1 MIMWAFPVLGGTLLA
16 SALLLRRRPLTAL
29 AVLLGGS
36 VASMTLQS
44 PVPASTLQIVAAC
57 AAGLELCYIAATR
70 TRGVSVTGVAMAG
83 AGLLILLLG
92 VPYSGTHRDG
102 IVQPAAAPVT
112 IAVPLVMVMVI
123 AWLIG
128 NSIRQ
133 AHARAELVRA
143 QAAAQTAMAERLRIA
158 RELHD
163 IVAHSI
169 GIIAIQAG
177 SGRRVFDARPDEARD
192 ALATIEATSRETLSG
207 LRRMVTGLR
216 RADLEPGPGQ
226 APLDPAPGLTGI
238 ERLAAMTL
246 DAGVQV
252 DVDWHGSREPLPA
265 DIDTSAFRIIQE
277 AVTNVVRHAGTGQCQ
292 VCIGRQDGQ
301 LSIEV
306 TDSGRGGS
314 VAGTGYGIT
323 GMRERATLLGGD
335 FSAGPRP
342 GGGFRV
348 AARLPL
354 PAPTS
359 AR

>member
-1 MIMWAFPVLGGTLLA
+1 MIMWGFPVLGCGLLA

-29 AVLLGGS
+29 AVLFGGS
-36 VASMTLQS
+36 AAAMALESS
-44 PVPASTLQIVAAC
+44 VPAGTLQIVAAC
-57 AAGLELCYIAATR
+57 AADIEICYIAATR
-70 TRGVSVTGVAMAG
+70 TRRVSVTGVAMAG
-83 AGLLILLLG
+83 ADLLILLLA
-92 VPYSGTHRDG
+92 VPSTGTHPG
-102 IVQPAAAPVT
+102 GNAESALAPVT
-112 IAVPLVMVMVI
+112 IAVPLLTVI

-143 QAAAQTAMAERLRIA
+143 QAAAQAGMAERLRIA

-163 IVAHSI
+163 SVAHSI

-207 LRRMVTGLR
+207 LRRMVKGLR
-216 RADLEPGPGQ
+216 NADPEPGPGQ
-226 APLDPAPGLTGI
+226 APLDPAPGLGGI
-238 ERLAAMTL
+238 ERLAAVTL

-252 DVDWHGSREPLPA
+252 DVDWHVSRQPLPA
-265 DIDTSAFRIIQE
+265 DVDASAFRIIQE
-277 AVTNVVRHAGTGQCQ
+277 AVTNVVRHAGTGQCRVSINQ
-292 VCIGRQDGQ
+292 QDGH

-314 VAGTGYGIT
+314 GAGTGYGIT
-323 GMRERATLLGGD
+323 GMRERAALLGGD

-348 AARLPL
+348 TARLPL
-354 PAPTS
+354 PAP

>member
-1 MIMWAFPVLGGTLLA
+1 MIMWAFPVLGCTLLA

-44 PVPASTLQIVAAC
+44 PVPGSTLQIVAAC

-70 TRGVSVTGVAMAG
+70 TRRVSVNGVAMAG

-102 IVQPAAAPVT
+102 IVQPAVAPVT

-163 IVAHSI
+163 MVAHSI

-177 SGRRVFDARPDEARD
+177 SGRRGFNARPGEARD
-192 ALATIEATSRETLSG
+192 APR
-207 LRRMVTGLR
+207 
-216 RADLEPGPGQ
+216 P
-226 APLDPAPGLTGI
+226 PAPTG
-238 ERLAAMTL
+238 
-246 DAGVQV
+246 
-252 DVDWHGSREPLPA
+252 P
-265 DIDTSAFRIIQE
+265 
-277 AVTNVVRHAGTGQCQ
+277 
-292 VCIGRQDGQ
+292 
-301 LSIEV
+301 
-306 TDSGRGGS
+306 
-314 VAGTGYGIT
+314 
-323 GMRERATLLGGD
+323 
-335 FSAGPRP
+335 P
-342 GGGFRV
+342 GGGPWGGGGGGGAGGARRGARTGAG
-348 AARLPL
+348 AAGPGAWPGRHR
-354 PAPTS
+354 PA
-359 AR
+359 

>member
-1 MIMWAFPVLGGTLLA
+1 MIMWAFPVLGCALLA

-29 AVLLGGS
+29 AVLLSGS
-36 VASMTLQS
+36 AAAMALNP

-70 TRGVSVTGVAMAG
+70 TRQVSVTGVAMAG

-92 VPYSGTHRDG
+92 VPSPGTHPGG
-102 IVQPAAAPVT
+102 IVAPAVAPVT

-143 QAAAQTAMAERLRIA
+143 QAAVQTAMAERLRIA

-177 SGRRVFDARPDEARD
+177 SGRRVFDARPDQARD

-207 LRRMVTGLR
+207 LRRMVKGLR
-216 RADLEPGPGQ
+216 NADPEAGPGQ
-226 APLDPAPGLTGI
+226 APLDPAPGLAGI
-238 ERLAAMTL
+238 DRLAAMTL

-265 DIDTSAFRIIQE
+265 DIDASAFRIIQE

-292 VCIGRQDGQ
+292 VCIGQQDGQ

-314 VAGTGYGIT
+314 GAGTGYGIT

-348 AARLPL
+348 TARLPL
-354 PAPTS
+354 PAPAA